1 MIIYTSSKKYAFKDL
16 MEIPSV
22 YKWVNDNRYTDGNKK
37 SIKRE
42 LLWFIGLQ
50 EIFLPSVE
58 KVS

>member
-1 MIIYTSSKKYAFKDL
+1 